1 MPAAKYDFTIEQG
14 ATFSLGFAWKSDDG
28 IAVDLTGYTA
38 RMQVRQSV
46 GSPDVLLDATTENGL
61 LSIDEETGRVNISLP
76 ASVTTAMTWRRGR
89 YDIEVEAP
97 DGTVTRLVEG
107 SAIVSREVT
116 RE

>member
-14 ATFSLGFAWKSDDG
+14 ATFSIGFAWKSDDG

-61 LSIDEETGRVNISLP
+61 LSISAAQGRVNLQLP
-76 ASVTTAMTWRRGR
+76 AGVTAAITWRRGR
-89 YDIEVEAP
+89 YDLEVEAP
-97 DGTVTRLVEG
+97 DGTVTRLIEG
-107 SAIVSREVT
+107 SINVSREVT
-116 RE
+116 RD